1 VPRPAT
7 ITLRVSPVTSR
18 LRHPGRRITAVLTA
32 TALGAT
38 VLAACSYQ
46 SQAQTN
52 VPYQP
57 ADGINVN
64 LGAVDAR
71 GLVLVSAAKGAA
83 GVMVGSLINS
93 AADPVT
99 VSFLT
104 PDQAQANATG
114 GPSVDVKGYSQTQIT
129 GVQLA
134 SVPASPGDLTT
145 VVLHTSKAGQV
156 FANVPVLLPDGY
168 YSTLTAT
175 PVATT
180 ATSAA
185 TAGGT
190 ATATATATVTTTV
203 TGSATTTAPTTTT
216 STTKTGG

>member
-18 LRHPGRRITAVLTA
+18 LRHPGRQTTAVLA
-32 TALGAT
+32 AAALGAT
-38 VLAACSYQ
+38 VLAACSTQ

-57 ADGINVN
+57 ADGINLS
-64 LGAVDAR
+64 LGSIEAR

-93 AADPVT
+93 GADPVT

-104 PDQAQANATG
+104 PEQAQSNATG
-114 GPSVDVKGYSQTQIT
+114 GPSMDVKGYSQTPIT

-134 SVPASPGDLTT
+134 SVPAAPGDLTT
-145 VVLHTSKAGQV
+145 VVLQSSKAGQV

-168 YSTLTAT
+168 YSSLTAT
-175 PVATT
+175 AVPTT
-180 ATSAA
+180 AT
-185 TAGGT
+185 TT
-190 ATATATATVTTTV
+190 ATTGSTATATVTTTV

-216 STTKTGG
+216 TTGG

>member
-1 VPRPAT
+1 MASNGFSRESRSRFSTSSTLAFFTIPRP
-7 ITLRVSPVTSR
+7 
-18 LRHPGRRITAVLTA
+18 TAVM
-32 TALGAT
+32 
-38 VLAACSYQ
+38 
-46 SQAQTN
+46 
-52 VPYQP
+52 
-57 ADGINVN
+57 
-64 LGAVDAR
+64 
-71 GLVLVSAAKGAA
+71 K
-83 GVMVGSLINS
+83 
-93 AADPVT
+93 
-99 VSFLT
+99 
-104 PDQAQANATG
+104 
-114 GPSVDVKGYSQTQIT
+114 
-129 GVQLA
+129 LA

>member
-1 VPRPAT
+1 MPRPVT

-18 LRHPGRRITAVLTA
+18 LRRPGRRTAAVLA
-32 TALGAT
+32 AAALGAT
-38 VLAACSYQ
+38 VLAACSTQ

-57 ADGINVN
+57 ADGINLN
-64 LGAVDAR
+64 LGAIDAR
-71 GLVLVSAAKGAA
+71 GLLVVSAAKDAA

-93 AADPVT
+93 GPDPVT
-99 VSFLT
+99 VTFLT
-104 PDQAQANATG
+104 VEQAQSNATD
-114 GPSVDVKGYSQTQIT
+114 GPSMDVKAYSQTPIS

-134 SVPASPGDLTT
+134 SVPAAPGDLTT
-145 VVLHTSKAGQV
+145 VVLQSSKAGQL

-175 PVATT
+175 APPTTATTTATT
-180 ATSAA
+180 ASA
-185 TAGGT
+185 
-190 ATATATATVTTTV
+190 ATATVTTTV

-216 STTKTGG
+216 TTGG

>member
-1 VPRPAT
+1 VPRPVT

-18 LRHPGRRITAVLTA
+18 LRRPGRRTAAVLA
-32 TALGAT
+32 AAALGAT
-38 VLAACSYQ
+38 VLAACSTQ

-57 ADGINVN
+57 ADGINLN
-64 LGAVDAR
+64 LGAIDAR
-71 GLVLVSAAKGAA
+71 GLLVVSAAKDAA

-93 AADPVT
+93 GPDPVT
-99 VSFLT
+99 VTFLT
-104 PDQAQANATG
+104 VEQAQSNATD
-114 GPSVDVKGYSQTQIT
+114 GPSMDVKAYSQTPIS

-134 SVPASPGDLTT
+134 SVPAAPGDLTT
-145 VVLHTSKAGQV
+145 VVLQSSKAGQL

-175 PVATT
+175 APPTT
-180 ATSAA
+180 AT
-185 TAGGT
+185 TT
-190 ATATATATVTTTV
+190 ATNASAATATVTTTV

-216 STTKTGG
+216 TTTTGG

>member
-1 VPRPAT
+1 MPRPAT

-18 LRHPGRRITAVLTA
+18 LRRPGRRTAAVLA
-32 TALGAT
+32 AAALGAT
-38 VLAACSYQ
+38 VLAACSTQ

-57 ADGINVN
+57 ADGINLN
-64 LGAVDAR
+64 LGAIDAR
-71 GLVLVSAAKGAA
+71 GLLVVSAAKDAA

-93 AADPVT
+93 GPDPVT
-99 VSFLT
+99 VTFLT
-104 PDQAQANATG
+104 VEQAQSNATD
-114 GPSVDVKGYSQTQIT
+114 GPSMDVKAYSQTPIS

-134 SVPASPGDLTT
+134 SVPAAPGDLTT
-145 VVLHTSKAGQV
+145 VVLQSSKAGQL

-175 PVATT
+175 APPTTATTTATT
-180 ATSAA
+180 ASA
-185 TAGGT
+185 
-190 ATATATATVTTTV
+190 ATATVTTTV

-216 STTKTGG
+216 TTTTGG

>member
-18 LRHPGRRITAVLTA
+18 LRRPGRRTAAVLA
-32 TALGAT
+32 AAALGAT
-38 VLAACSYQ
+38 VLAACSTQ

-57 ADGINVN
+57 ADGINLN
-64 LGAVDAR
+64 LGAIDAR
-71 GLVLVSAAKGAA
+71 GLLVVSAAKDAA

-93 AADPVT
+93 GPDPVT
-99 VSFLT
+99 VTFLT
-104 PDQAQANATG
+104 VEQAQSNATD
-114 GPSVDVKGYSQTQIT
+114 GPSMDVKAYSQTPIS

-134 SVPASPGDLTT
+134 SVPAAPGDLTT
-145 VVLHTSKAGQV
+145 VVLQSSKAGQL

-175 PVATT
+175 APPTTATTTATT
-180 ATSAA
+180 ASA
-185 TAGGT
+185 
-190 ATATATATVTTTV
+190 ATATVTTTV

-216 STTKTGG
+216 TTTGG

>member
-1 VPRPAT
+1 MPRPAT

-18 LRHPGRRITAVLTA
+18 LRRPGRRTAAALA
-32 TALGAT
+32 AAALGAT
-38 VLAACSYQ
+38 VLAACSTQ

-57 ADGINVN
+57 ADGINLN
-64 LGAVDAR
+64 LGAIDAR
-71 GLVLVSAAKGAA
+71 GLLVVSAAKDAA

-93 AADPVT
+93 GPDPVT
-99 VSFLT
+99 VTFLT
-104 PDQAQANATG
+104 VEQAQSNATD
-114 GPSVDVKGYSQTQIT
+114 GPSMDVKAYSQTPIS

-134 SVPASPGDLTT
+134 SVPAAPGDLTT
-145 VVLHTSKAGQV
+145 VVLQSSKAGQL

-175 PVATT
+175 APPTTATTTATT
-180 ATSAA
+180 ASA
-185 TAGGT
+185 
-190 ATATATATVTTTV
+190 ATATVTTTV

-216 STTKTGG
+216 TTTTGG

>member
-18 LRHPGRRITAVLTA
+18 LRRPGRRTAAALA
-32 TALGAT
+32 AAALGAT
-38 VLAACSYQ
+38 VLAACSTQ

-57 ADGINVN
+57 ADGINLN
-64 LGAVDAR
+64 LGAIDAR
-71 GLVLVSAAKGAA
+71 GLLVVSAAKDAA

-93 AADPVT
+93 GPDPVT
-99 VSFLT
+99 VTFLT
-104 PDQAQANATG
+104 VEQAQSNATD
-114 GPSVDVKGYSQTQIT
+114 GPSMDVKAYSQTPIS

-134 SVPASPGDLTT
+134 SVPAAPGDLTT
-145 VVLHTSKAGQV
+145 VVLQSSKAGQL

-175 PVATT
+175 APPTTATTTATT
-180 ATSAA
+180 ASA
-185 TAGGT
+185 
-190 ATATATATVTTTV
+190 ATATVTTTV

-216 STTKTGG
+216 TTTTGG